1 MNRCVQYSI
10 VKICVLC
17 AMSSCVAFA
26 QDTPP
31 PRMETYGLD
40 ADGSIL
46 QWVRYTPAGV
56 GPWPAVV
63 LIHGGGFKYG
73 GPRLCAQAGSDL
85 SAAGFLC
92 FAITYRLDIGLIL
105 GQPAIFNGRRTGVAG
120 PTSDI
125 HDQSDD
131 VKTAIRAARADP
143 NCNGKVYGVG
153 GSAGGCHVL
162 FAAVTG
168 TLGDDKPDAA
178 VGLSGTYDGT
188 DFPEGTTRISP
199 FKFDWLTYVDVP
211 VVADPPPSSIDS
223 IINAS
228 PAWQSISDVP
238 PILLVASQNDPM
250 PSNQIPDMVS
260 ALQNAGV
267 PTFTDWPVL
276 SDYQKNV
283 NPGNA
288 HSFNN
293 WLMPVA
299 SDSAELVRD
308 EVIAFF
314 DSI

>member
-1 MNRCVQYSI
+1 
-10 VKICVLC
+10 
-17 AMSSCVAFA
+17 MSSCAAFA

-31 PRMETYGLD
+31 PGTETYGLD

-46 QWVRYTPAGV
+46 QWVRYTPPGA

-73 GPRLCAQAGSDL
+73 GPKLCAQAGSDL

-105 GQPAIFNGRRTGVAG
+105 GQPAMFNGRRTGVAG
-120 PTSDI
+120 PTPDI

-131 VKTAIRAARADP
+131 VKTAIRAARADYQ
-143 NCNGKVYGVG
+143 CNGKVYGVG

-168 TLGDDKPDAA
+168 TLGDDQLDAA
-178 VGLSGTYDGT
+178 VGLSGSYDGS
-188 DFPEGTTRISP
+188 DFPDGTTTISP
-199 FKFDWLTYVDVP
+199 FKSTWETYVNVP
-211 VVADPPPSSIDS
+211 VVANPMESSLDSIDS
-223 IINAS
+223 AS
-228 PAWQSISDVP
+228 PAWQPISCGCTVP

-250 PSNQIPDMVS
+250 PSNQIPEMVA

-276 SDYQKNV
+276 SDYQKNII
-283 NPGNA
+283 PGNA
-288 HSFNN
+288 HAFLN
-293 WLMPVA
+293 WLKPVA
-299 SDSAELVRD
+299 SGSTELVRD

>member
-1 MNRCVQYSI
+1 
-10 VKICVLC
+10 
-17 AMSSCVAFA
+17 
-26 QDTPP
+26 
-31 PRMETYGLD
+31 
-40 ADGSIL
+40 
-46 QWVRYTPAGV
+46 
-56 GPWPAVV
+56 
-63 LIHGGGFKYG
+63 
-73 GPRLCAQAGSDL
+73 
-85 SAAGFLC
+85 
-92 FAITYRLDIGLIL
+92 
-105 GQPAIFNGRRTGVAG
+105 
-120 PTSDI
+120 
-125 HDQSDD
+125 
-131 VKTAIRAARADP
+131 
-143 NCNGKVYGVG
+143 
-153 GSAGGCHVL
+153 
-162 FAAVTG
+162 
-168 TLGDDKPDAA
+168 

-223 IINAS
+223 IKNAS

-267 PTFTDWPVL
+267 PAFTDWPVL